1 MASEDYIKALRSGKT
16 AYRKSLLKGEYP
28 YLPALDEIVDNR
40 TIQTEEPLGLVSI
53 PLTQIVGTKTAGRQA
68 AFASNFMPLMPENSE
83 FARKW
88 DGVVQY
94 HLDQGVGDPIQA
106 YEYMNRFYVLEGNKR
121 VSVLKY
127 FHADSIEG
135 TVTRLVPYPG
145 DSIENQLYYEFMS
158 FYKDSQINYLSFSQK
173 GSYDRLTE
181 AVGKTKGQKWTDD
194 EKMNFRSLYNRFT
207 EIFLAKGGQKLS
219 LSPAEALLFYLSL

>member
-173 GSYDRLTE
+173 GTHLNNMTSITGSAGVL
-181 AVGKTKGQKWTDD
+181 Q
-194 EKMNFRSLYNRFT
+194 
-207 EIFLAKGGQKLS
+207 
-219 LSPAEALLFYLSL
+219 